1 LPGDP
6 AAVILHHRFYLQNF
20 YFMKNR
26 LAKIFST
33 RKIFGSRKS
42 SFLPFEPTNRR
53 IKVSLHQLIN
63 DLLTSL
69 QPLARSRNNVILNGV
84 PQGLCFIAEEN
95 MLAFKLWNL
104 LGLALQAQHN
114 ERIHVLALVDDHQTT
129 ISVKNADQQFALS
142 IPNTRLAL

>member
-1 LPGDP
+1 
-6 AAVILHHRFYLQNF
+6 
-20 YFMKNR
+20 MKNR

-33 RKIFGSRKS
+33 RKS